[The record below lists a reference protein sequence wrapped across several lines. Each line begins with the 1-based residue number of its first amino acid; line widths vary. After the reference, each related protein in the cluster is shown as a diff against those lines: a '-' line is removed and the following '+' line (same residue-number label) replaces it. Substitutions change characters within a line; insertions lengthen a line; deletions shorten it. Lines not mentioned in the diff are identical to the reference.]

1 MMFIDDNGYIE
12 YNIKDHSIIDI
23 WITERRNMEE
33 IKLIKDIVASPNA
46 DTLSNRLMNAKVELN
61 ATRNF
66 LNDAGN
72 FRTDDYDMGL
82 SCEVILSK
90 YIEYLQYKVEMLEKM
105 HTKLQNNK
113 YIKRDELLELT
124 TVPKKKKPNTKKE
137 VSCSIPYTSS
147 DNADMLLL

>member
-1 MMFIDDNGYIE
+1 MD
-12 YNIKDHSIIDI
+12 
-23 WITERRNMEE
+23 E

-61 ATRNF
+61 AIRNF

-72 FRTDDYDMGL
+72 FCTDDYDMGL
-82 SCEVILSK
+82 SCEMILSK
-90 YIEYLQYKVEMLEKM
+90 YIEYLQYKVKMLEKM

-113 YIKRDELLELT
+113 YIKRDELPELT
-124 TVPKKKKPNTKKE
+124 TVPKKKNKSDINKE
-137 VSCSIPYTSS
+137 VSYSIPYTSS

>member
-1 MMFIDDNGYIE
+1 MD
-12 YNIKDHSIIDI
+12 
-23 WITERRNMEE
+23 E

-46 DTLSNRLMNAKVELN
+46 DTLSNRLMNAKVELSK
-61 ATRNF
+61 TRNF

-72 FRTDDYDMGL
+72 FRTYDYDMGL

-113 YIKRDELLELT
+113 YIKQDELLEELT
-124 TVPKKKKPNTKKE
+124 TIPKKKKPNTKKE
-137 VSCSIPYTSS
+137 VSYSIPYTSS

>member
-1 MMFIDDNGYIE
+1 MD
-12 YNIKDHSIIDI
+12 
-23 WITERRNMEE
+23 E

-46 DTLSNRLMNAKVELN
+46 NTISNRLMNAKVELSK
-61 ATRNF
+61 TRNF

-90 YIEYLQYKVEMLEKM
+90 YIEYLQYKVKMLEKM
-105 HTKLQNNK
+105 NTKLQNNK
-113 YIKRDELLELT
+113 YIKRDELPELT
-124 TVPKKKKPNTKKE
+124 TVHKKSDAKKE
-137 VSCSIPYTSS
+137 VSYSIPYTSS

>member
-1 MMFIDDNGYIE
+1 MD
-12 YNIKDHSIIDI
+12 
-23 WITERRNMEE
+23 E

-46 DTLSNRLMNAKVELN
+46 DTLSNRLMYAKVELN
-61 ATRNF
+61 VTRNF

-90 YIEYLQYKVEMLEKM
+90 YIEYLQYKVKMLEKM
-105 HTKLQNNK
+105 NTKLQNNK
-113 YIKRDELLELT
+113 YIKRDELIEELT
-124 TVPKKKKPNTKKE
+124 TIPKKKKPNTKKE

-147 DNADMLLL
+147 DNVDMLLL

>member
-1 MMFIDDNGYIE
+1 MD
-12 YNIKDHSIIDI
+12 
-23 WITERRNMEE
+23 E

-61 ATRNF
+61 VTRNF

-90 YIEYLQYKVEMLEKM
+90 YIEYLQYKVKMLEKM
-105 HTKLQNNK
+105 NTKLQNNK
-113 YIKRDELLELT
+113 YIKRDELIEELT
-124 TVPKKKKPNTKKE
+124 TIPKKKKPNTKKE

-147 DNADMLLL
+147 DNVDMLLL